1 VKTFVSEMNGIDR
14 LAVGL
19 SALCGVHCLATSLLI
34 GVMASLGGVLESP
47 IIHEGGLALAILFGA
62 LGLGVGAM
70 RHGRLLPVAIG
81 SLGLGVMAGALSH
94 HHSVMETVYTLLG
107 VAILALAHGYN
118 RHPHGTH

>member
-1 VKTFVSEMNGIDR
+1 MKAFSSDMSGIDR

-34 GVMASLGGVLESP
+34 GAMASLGGVLENP
-47 IIHEGGLALAILFGA
+47 IIHEGGLFLAILFGA
-62 LGLGVGAM
+62 VGLGAGALRKGHM
-70 RHGRLLPVAIG
+70 LPVAVG

-107 VAILALAHGYN
+107 VGILSLGHILNG
-118 RHPHGTH
+118 RQHSH

>member
-1 VKTFVSEMNGIDR
+1 MNGIDR